1 MNLLAKYKNGNYNV
15 KLYDDGTK
23 IRYNDLDNLTPEFAE
38 SMDVTITTV
47 CSGVPGYDNGNLCDY
62 CYLCC
67 GPHGKHADLN
77 NPILETVHSGTEMAI
92 NANDCSHP
100 QLDEFLERMKNKGVI
115 VNMTIN
121 QKHLHKNLEKLKN
134 WQENKLVWGIGVS
147 LTNSSDPDLISDIK
161 QLKNVVL
168 HIIDGCFSKE
178 DIENLKGNDL
188 KLLILGFKHKGRGVD
203 YYNKNKEEVDNNIA
217 FLRDHLTEY
226 KSQFDGFGFDN
237 LAIEDLELI
246 KKIDPNQW
254 ALYHMG
260 SEGEFTMFVDLVN
273 NEYAVSSMETENI
286 FSIKDTDTVDTC
298 FKQIRKIVGFDKEN

>member
-47 CSGVPGYDNGNLCDY
+47 CDGGCEY
-62 CYLCC
+62 CYLGCTTK
-67 GPHGKHADLN
+67 GKHADLN
-77 NPILETVHSGTEMAI
+77 NPILETVHAGTEMAI

-100 QLDEFLERMKNKGVI
+100 QLDKFLERMKNKGVI

-121 QKHLHKNLEKLKN
+121 QKHLHKNIDRLKN
-134 WQENKLVWGIGVS
+134 WQNNHLVWGIGVS
-147 LTNSSDPDLISDIK
+147 LTNSSDPNLIADIK

-168 HIIDGCFSKE
+168 HVIDGCFSKE
-178 DIENLKGNDL
+178 DIENLKGNNL

-203 YYNKNKEEVDNNIA
+203 YYNKNKEEVDTNIA
-217 FLRDHLTEY
+217 FLRDHLAEY

-260 SEGEFTMFVDLVN
+260 SEGEFTMFVSLVDN
-273 NEYAVSSMETENI
+273 TLMAQTLHGQYL
-286 FSIKDTDTVDTC
+286 
-298 FKQIRKIVGFDKEN
+298 Q